1 MSPPTHS
8 TVLVTSGPRWR
19 GDVGPVLSDELLAW
33 PMGDGETVVLV
44 DGSSGSPSFGASVTS
59 WCLSAGLPYLLVPPT
74 RGDRDDGL
82 RCLLGWASR
91 LRAPS
96 QGALGSPLHAQRRSP
111 GPVLIIAFAAPSRG
125 ELLAQK
131 LAPGVEL
138 LVVGD

>member
-59 WCLSAGLPYLLVPPT
+59 WCLSQGAAYLLVPPI

-82 RCLLGWASR
+82 RCLLGWAQR
-91 LRAPS
+91 LRGP
-96 QGALGSPLHAQRRSP
+96 GAR

>member
-1 MSPPTHS
+1 MSLPAHS

-44 DGSSGSPSFGASVTS
+44 DGSSGPPGFGSQVAS
-59 WCLSAGLPYLLVPPT
+59 WCLSAGLPYLLVPPI

-82 RCLLGWASR
+82 RCLLAWASR
-91 LRAPS
+91 LR
-96 QGALGSPLHAQRRSP
+96 GSGSP

>member
-33 PMGDGETVVLV
+33 PMGDGETVLLI
-44 DGSSGSPSFGASVTS
+44 DSGSGPPDFGSQVAS
-59 WCLSAGLPYLLVPPT
+59 WCLSAGLAYLLVPPI

-82 RCLLGWASR
+82 RCLLAWAQR
-91 LRAPS
+91 LRGP
-96 QGALGSPLHAQRRSP
+96 GALGPL
-111 GPVLIIAFAAPSRG
+111 LIIAFAAPARG
-125 ELLAQK
+125 EMLAQK